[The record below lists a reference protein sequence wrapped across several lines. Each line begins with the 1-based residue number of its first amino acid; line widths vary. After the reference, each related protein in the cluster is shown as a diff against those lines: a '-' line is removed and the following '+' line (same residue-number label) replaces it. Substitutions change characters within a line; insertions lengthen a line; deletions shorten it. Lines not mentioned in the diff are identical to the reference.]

1 MPINSA
7 EDRLLAQIDGQ
18 RTLGEI
24 VDRCEPS
31 QSATRVLQFFE
42 RLWQYDQIV
51 FDVSCAEPPLPAS
64 HGVLA

>member
-1 MPINSA
+1 MMPINSA
-7 EDRLLAQIDGQ
+7 EDRLLAQIDGR

-31 QSATRVLQFFE
+31 HSATRVLQFFE

-51 FDVSCAEPPLPAS
+51 FDVSCAEPPLPA
-64 HGVLA
+64 LE